1 MGRARAVPF
10 HDARAVVDVAQVA
23 GPVSRFEPQRRWF
36 ILELVAL
43 ELGLTGMLA
52 FYVWS
57 AYPPLDSWI
66 TVLGWMAY
74 GLAAASLCRWAL
86 SACFDYIE
94 IGDGV
99 FRRRNRLRL
108 HQTAVR
114 LSELSGVTTAQHGWL
129 GGRAVRVGWPAGS
142 VFIPVPI
149 SNDGRSWSSWGWSD
163 VRAIVSCLQQHGVPV
178 SRDALLE
185 LNLALPA
192 PEANAPMTR
201 YWPTG
206 SHRGVAGKIVAALL
220 LVAPA
225 AGLIWL
231 NRGVPIARWEAQ
243 AFWVAWIFVVLFVV
257 SNEFEYVEIGQ
268 GNFRRVGFFTLS
280 QTSVPL
286 SQISGIAIL
295 HGWLGIPRITVE
307 WPRGKVEFAPVH
319 LDPRLGLTRWTP
331 YGIRQVVQR
340 LRQEGVTVSDD
351 VLDELGLEME
361 TPEGIE

>member
-1 MGRARAVPF
+1 M
-10 HDARAVVDVAQVA
+10 
-23 GPVSRFEPQRRWF
+23 
-36 ILELVAL
+36 
-43 ELGLTGMLA
+43 
-52 FYVWS
+52 
-57 AYPPLDSWI
+57 
-66 TVLGWMAY
+66 
-74 GLAAASLCRWAL
+74 
-86 SACFDYIE
+86 
-94 IGDGV
+94 
-99 FRRRNRLRL
+99 
-108 HQTAVR
+108 
-114 LSELSGVTTAQHGWL
+114 
-129 GGRAVRVGWPAGS
+129 
-142 VFIPVPI
+142 
-149 SNDGRSWSSWGWSD
+149 
-163 VRAIVSCLQQHGVPV
+163 